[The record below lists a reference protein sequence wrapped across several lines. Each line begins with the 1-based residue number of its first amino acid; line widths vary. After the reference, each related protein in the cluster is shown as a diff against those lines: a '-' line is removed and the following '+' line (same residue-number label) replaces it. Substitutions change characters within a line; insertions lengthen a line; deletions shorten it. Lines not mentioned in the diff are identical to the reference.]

1 MRGERL
7 LVLIGLA
14 LLTLLMIGS
23 FAGIPWNTTTV
34 VVTNI
39 AVAQEVFGRLVFNII
54 VMALVLAVSMIGGV
68 FLARRED
75 EAS

>member
-23 FAGIPWNTTTV
+23 FVGIPWNTTTV